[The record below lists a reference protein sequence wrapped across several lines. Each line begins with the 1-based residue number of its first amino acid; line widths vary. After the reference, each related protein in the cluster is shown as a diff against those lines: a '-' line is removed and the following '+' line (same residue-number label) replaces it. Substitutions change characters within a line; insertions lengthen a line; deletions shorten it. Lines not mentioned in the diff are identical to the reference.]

1 MDERIRHETSAAMQ
15 IWGLIRQIDNAMYR
29 CREKELS
36 GSGCTAMDTAVLYTL
51 KIMPEGITQAEM
63 ARLIFREPN
72 TVTILLRKLE
82 KKGLVRRTKDLER
95 KNLVRVT
102 ITNKGEQALAE
113 AMARWNV
120 LGDIVSCLS
129 EEENIHLRSILLKLH
144 RKSFETLGLSEVTR
158 QIALSMLL
166 NTHYDWK

>member
-1 MDERIRHETSAAMQ
+1 VIKQMQSEVNVDMQ
-15 IWGLIRQIDNAMYR
+15 IWGLIRQVDNAMYR

-36 GSGCTAMDTAVLYTL
+36 GSGCTAVDTAVLYTL
-51 KIMPEGITQAEM
+51 KVAPNGITQAEI

-102 ITNKGEQALAE
+102 ITNKGKKALSE

-120 LGDIVSCLS
+120 IRDIASCLS
-129 EEENIHLRSILLKLH
+129 EEDKIHLRSSMLKLH
-144 RKSFETLGLSEVTR
+144 RKSFEALGASEETR

-166 NTHYDWK
+166 

>member
-1 MDERIRHETSAAMQ
+1 MAKKTRSKVNVDMQ
-15 IWGLIRQIDNAMYR
+15 IWGLIRQVDNAMYR
-29 CREKELS
+29 CREKELI
-36 GSGCTAMDTAVLYTL
+36 GSGCTAVDTAVLYTL
-51 KIMPEGITQAEM
+51 SIAPEGITQAEI

-72 TVTILLRKLE
+72 TVTMLLRKLE

-102 ITNKGEQALAE
+102 ITPKGEQTLSE

-120 LGDIVSCLS
+120 IRDIVSCLS
-129 EEENIHLRSILLKLH
+129 EEEKIHLRSSMLKLH
-144 RKSFETLGLSEVTR
+144 RKAFEALGTSEEIR

-166 NTHYDWK
+166 

>member
-1 MDERIRHETSAAMQ
+1 MNEQIRHETSAAMQ
-15 IWGLIRQIDNAMYR
+15 IWGLTRQVGNAMYR

-51 KIMPEGITQAEM
+51 KIAPEGITQAEI

-82 KKGLVRRTKDLER
+82 KNGLVQRTKDLER

-102 ITNKGEQALAE
+102 ITKKGEKTLAE

-120 LGDIVSCLS
+120 IDDIVSCLS
-129 EEENIHLRSILLKLH
+129 DEESIHLRSILLKLH
-144 RKSFETLGLSEVTR
+144 RKSFETLGMSEDTR
-158 QIALSMLL
+158 QIALSMFL
-166 NTHYDWK
+166 NAYNDL